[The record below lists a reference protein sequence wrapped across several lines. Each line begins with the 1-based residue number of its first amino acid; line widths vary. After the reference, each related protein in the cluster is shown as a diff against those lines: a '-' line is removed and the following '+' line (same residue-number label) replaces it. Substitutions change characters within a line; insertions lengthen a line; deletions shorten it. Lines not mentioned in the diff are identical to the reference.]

1 MKYFRILIIYLML
14 IGCTGI
20 GLMACNTLQGIGQD
34 VEETGQE
41 LEEETEEH
49 TD

>member
-1 MKYFRILIIYLML
+1 
-14 IGCTGI
+14 
-20 GLMACNTLQGIGQD
+20 MACNTLQGIGQD